1 MDIFTKG
8 FAFIV
13 EGETEKVF
21 YISFLEYIVASA
33 SDIEFVKMVGEDG
46 ETYFIYTSPNK
57 KIIIKFFVVGTISQ
71 ITNSGSWFEN
81 KCSKKMKMLYR
92 SCGLTYHEGER
103 ALSLIQALDFE
114 QIMEKGPID
123 LSGLKQHL
131 LE

>member
-1 MDIFTKG
+1 MLCDLEGVCKFLGIPVPEKLVGRKG
-8 FAFIV
+8 KA
-13 EGETEKVF
+13 
-21 YISFLEYIVASA
+21 
-33 SDIEFVKMVGEDG
+33 
-46 ETYFIYTSPNK
+46 
-57 KIIIKFFVVGTISQ
+57 
-71 ITNSGSWFEN
+71 
-81 KCSKKMKMLYR
+81 KMKMLYR